1 MKKLLIP
8 LLFSVGIAFS
18 HDLWLEKKDN
28 FYILFYGH
36 LNPLDNEQRSI
47 EYNPDAVFEVKC
59 FSQDGKEKSIKVE
72 KSYPLKIFGKCDAVF
87 VGFSSGY
94 WTKTP
99 YGLKNLPKNQVQ
111 IPLESWKSVE
121 YVKRLDSDI
130 NKPLTANLEI
140 TPLNNIKNVKIGD
153 KITFLVTLNGKPVR
167 DTVVAYDEKPIG
179 TTEEEGKINI
189 RIKHG
194 GIQNISTSL
203 KLKEESEKADFTIYT
218 STLNFEVK

>member
-1 MKKLLIP
+1 MKKYLIL

-28 FYILFYGH
+28 FYTLFYGH
-36 LNPLDNEQRSI
+36 LNPSDNDQKSI
-47 EYNPDAVFEVKC
+47 EYNPNSVFEIKC

-72 KSYPLKIFGKCDAVF
+72 RSYPLKIFGKCDSVF
-87 VGFSSGY
+87 IGFSSGY

-99 YGLKNLPKNQVQ
+99 YGLKNLPKNQVHM
-111 IPLESWKSVE
+111 PLESWKSVE
-121 YVKRLDSDI
+121 YVKRLDTDI

-140 TPLNNIKNVKIGD
+140 TPLDSIKNVKIGD
-153 KITFLVTLNGKPVR
+153 KITFLVTLNAKPVK

-179 TTEEEGKINI
+179 TTDDEGKINI
-189 RIKHG
+189 RIKRS

-203 KLKEESEKADFTIYT
+203 KLKEVSEKADFTIYT